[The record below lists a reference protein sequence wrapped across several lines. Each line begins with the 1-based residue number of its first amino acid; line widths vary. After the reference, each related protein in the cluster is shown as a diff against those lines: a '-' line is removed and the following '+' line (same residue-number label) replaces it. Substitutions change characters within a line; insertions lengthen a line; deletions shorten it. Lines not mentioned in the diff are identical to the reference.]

1 MIRVSESFRRRIKEH
16 ARQTYPYECC
26 GILLG
31 RVESSPLTPHPSP
44 LKVVTD
50 IKALDNVHEEGHER
64 RYLISPQQ
72 MFEVQ
77 RDARARKLDIL
88 GVYHSHP
95 DHPNRYSEY
104 DRSHAWPWYS
114 YIIVSVRKGEPK
126 QMRCWILSDD
136 QTKMNQEKMLR

>member
-1 MIRVSESFRRRIKEH
+1 VIRVSESFRRRIKEH

-31 RVESSPLTPHPSP
+31 RVDGD
-44 LKVVTD
+44 LKVVTE
-50 IKALDNVHEEGHER
+50 IRGLDNEHEEGHER

-114 YIIVSVRKGEPK
+114 YIIVSVLKGEPK

-136 QTKMNQEKMLR
+136 QAKMHQEKMLP